1 MSEPASDIPTTGLPD
16 WHLVIPVKDA
26 AVGKSRLARAL
37 EEVELG
43 VRFGGGA
50 ESARGPDRG
59 PDRET
64 IGRALARDTLRAACL
79 TVGAERVVLVTTD
92 EVIATEFRDHG
103 VTTVRDVGGG
113 LNAAVALGLARTPP
127 GGNVAALLGDLPAL
141 APADLEH
148 ALRVARTHGQS
159 FVPDADGSGTVLR
172 ASSGQP
178 GHFTPRFGPGSA
190 ALHAVDGAVRLDLEL
205 PRLRTDVD
213 DVRSLI
219 RVLELGAGP
228 STTAALADLDLL
240 GWAHAGHGPRL

>member
-1 MSEPASDIPTTGLPD
+1 MSESASDIPTTALPD
-16 WHLVIPVKDA
+16 WHLVVPVKDA

-37 EEVELG
+37 EEIEQG
-43 VRFGGGA
+43 VGFGGAA
-50 ESARGPDRG
+50 ESSHG

-92 EVIATEFRDHG
+92 EVIAAEFREHG
-103 VTTVRDVGGG
+103 VTTVWDAGGG

-127 GGNVAALLGDLPAL
+127 GGSVAALLGDLPAL
-141 APADLEH
+141 TPADLEH
-148 ALRVARTHGQS
+148 ALGVAGMHGQS

-190 ALHAVDGAVRLDLEL
+190 ALHAADGAVRLDLEMA
-205 PRLRTDVD
+205 RLRTDVD
-213 DVRSLI
+213 DVRSLV
-219 RVLELGAGP
+219 RVLELGVGP